1 MGLLSPQNYLQPDE
15 ETVSCFSLCCLSLL
29 FESNTHQEKLKCV
42 HLSLASPAVK
52 TLLCFTFTST
62 FYVLVFYNE
71 VLESIRHGVEDQVDP
86 ENLILEINASK

>member
-29 FESNTHQEKLKCV
+29 FESNTHQENAYTS
-42 HLSLASPAVK
+42 SLASPAVK